1 MPSET
6 YAALTKPFDQ
16 TFTDPRGFTYI
27 SGEQC
32 VTRLNTV
39 LGPGGWSFAIVDKG
53 INAEADEAWVLGH
66 LTATIDG
73 ADVHR
78 EQFGSQKIA
87 RKRDSGTPLDIGFT
101 YKGAGTDALKK
112 CASLIGVGLYLS
124 EHDEKQP
131 QGRPAFRPT
140 YSNKPNG

>member
-27 SGEQC
+27 NGEQC

-73 ADVHR
+73 NDVHR

-87 RKRDSGTPLDIGFT
+87 RSRQTSAPLDIGFT
-101 YKGAGTDALKK
+101 YKGASTDALKK

-124 EHDEKQP
+124 EKSE
-131 QGRPAFRPT
+131 PAYIAAARR
-140 YSNKPNG
+140 